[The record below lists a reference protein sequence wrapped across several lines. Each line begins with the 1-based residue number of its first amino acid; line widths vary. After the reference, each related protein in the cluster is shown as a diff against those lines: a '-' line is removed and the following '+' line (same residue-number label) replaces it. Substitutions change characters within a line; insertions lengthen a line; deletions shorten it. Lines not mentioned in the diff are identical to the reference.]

1 MHFAATRLFCITTRC
16 VCTTTTTTS
25 TSNRFNIQAPPP
37 RKLTLTDSS
46 SKARR
51 CNSKSSSE
59 NFCKVFRTR
68 ETTAKTL
75 PESKRNQGIDSKTK
89 TKKNAKSGDMLA
101 PTTKSQLSGQD
112 FVFSQN
118 INNNNNSDQVK
129 LECPEICGPGQLKT
143 TTTTTTTKDSNNK
156 RGAGSCK
163 EVTDNGARA
172 MIQPTTMGQ
181 EVFQQYTILYYVQYA
196 NNMCRIEH

>member
-1 MHFAATRLFCITTRC
+1 M
-16 VCTTTTTTS
+16 
-25 TSNRFNIQAPPP
+25 
-37 RKLTLTDSS
+37 
-46 SKARR
+46 
-51 CNSKSSSE
+51 
-59 NFCKVFRTR
+59 
-68 ETTAKTL
+68 
-75 PESKRNQGIDSKTK
+75 PESKGNQRIDSKTK

-112 FVFSQN
+112 LVFSQN

-129 LECPEICGPGQLKT
+129 LECPEICGPGQLK